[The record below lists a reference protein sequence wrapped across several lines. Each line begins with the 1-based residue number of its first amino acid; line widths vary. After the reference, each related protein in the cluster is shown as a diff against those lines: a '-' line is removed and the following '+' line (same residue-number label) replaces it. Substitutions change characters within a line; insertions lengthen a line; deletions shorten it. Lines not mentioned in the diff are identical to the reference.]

1 MANNTAPHLD
11 QVLFKQKLILGLGF
25 LAVFFSNQG
34 IGILA
39 IPYYQMTLG
48 VDPFLLSIAMK
59 APVLIASFF
68 APWVGY
74 MSDKFQSPL
83 GRRRPFLFV
92 FPWLT
97 GLVFGCIWMVPSDWS
112 TNHQL
117 IYFSVLVLIFYL
129 FSTCW
134 TVPLK
139 CLAYEASTNSH
150 ERTKVMGFITYF
162 LKFGSIFYHWVFPI
176 AQLSIFGGIIIG
188 MQFVGWG
195 MALVFFGLITLIP
208 AMFIKERTYEPAKV
222 KPKASLVKSIQV
234 VMENANMKILLGLLL
249 LQMTLGSFSAS
260 MDYYVLV
267 YHMSG
272 GDVGLGATWKG
283 VLSTSYA
290 IAGITAVPIVISLSK
305 KYGKTNTM
313 KGIYLLTAVGGVGK
327 WFIYQPGS
335 EWFLLLDALLCT
347 SVWVGM
353 GVIVSAM
360 IADQIDLD
368 EKTHNI
374 RREGIFV
381 SLKNWIIAL
390 ASTVAVISSGLT
402 LNLIGFEALQ
412 GAAQSETAIL
422 LMRILLVSGT
432 ILSALG
438 GFVLISQYK
447 APSTTK

>member
-1 MANNTAPHLD
+1 MTFSSINNSD
-11 QVLFKQKLILGLGF
+11 NVLIKHKFILGLGF
-25 LAVFFSNQG
+25 LAIFFSNQG

-59 APVLIASFF
+59 VPVFIASFF
-68 APWVGY
+68 APWIGQF
-74 MSDKFQSPL
+74 SDKFQSPI

-97 GLVFGCIWMVPSDWS
+97 ALVFGFIWMVPNEWEREQ
-112 TNHQL
+112 QL
-117 IYFSVLVLIFYL
+117 LYFSVMTLFFYL
-129 FSTCW
+129 FSVCW
-134 TVPLK
+134 TVPFK

-150 ERTKVMGFITYF
+150 ERTKVMGSITYF

-176 AQLSIFGGIIIG
+176 AQLSIFGGIIVG
-188 MQFVGWG
+188 MQYVGWG
-195 MALVFFGLITLIP
+195 VALIFFGLMTMIP
-208 AMFIKERTYEPAKV
+208 AIFIKERHYEPCKLNQKIPLLQSIKV
-222 KPKASLVKSIQV
+222 VIK
-234 VMENANMKILLGLLL
+234 NRNMKILLGLFL
-249 LQMTLGSFSAS
+249 LQLTLGSFAAS

-290 IAGITAVPIVISLSK
+290 IAGILAIPVAIKATK
-305 KYGKTNTM
+305 KFGKVKTM
-313 KGIYLLTAVGGVGK
+313 KSIYLLTVVGGALK

-335 EWFLLLDALLCT
+335 EWFLVLDAIFCS

-360 IADQIDLD
+360 VADQIDYD
-368 EKTHNI
+368 EKIHNI

-381 SLKNWIIAL
+381 SLQTWIIAI

-402 LNLIGFEALQ
+402 LNLIGFDALQ
-412 GAAQSETAIL
+412 GAAQTDTSIL
-422 LMRILLVSGT
+422 LMRIILVTGT
-432 ILSALG
+432 MFSAFG
-438 GFVLISQYK
+438 GYVLISQYK
-447 APSTTK
+447 SRR